1 MKTKIQ
7 NKQERGITLIALV
20 VTIVVLLILAGIS
33 LNLVLGE
40 NGIITRA
47 QQAEKQYQEAKVN
60 EESGLNSISSEM
72 NKFFNAN
79 KDPVKGTISVLE
91 ENDDNITVKIDRDG
105 AKKYQFS
112 LDGTNWTTEQN
123 ENEYTFKNLTKTVV
137 NKDNY
142 KNISGTEYKVYS
154 KVIDSEGDEFVY
166 GPVNAKTP
174 VVVEADSKYL
184 EYEEL
189 NGEITITGILYNQDY
204 TTTSIAEMESMLAS
218 PEKILI
224 PSYIDGKPVTKI
236 SEKLIKEITTTLK
249 EKDENVHAW
258 ITQDKDTDTTFNL
271 AINELINKETAAPE
285 PGKLIKYGT
294 NNKADFYLLYENTY
308 KTLTEYTSSS
318 DATAQGNFKIRSYEL
333 IIPPSVKEYTNSVK
347 VSNIKNIIQ
356 SVALLNN
363 NESKIIKTKLTA
375 GADIIIFS
383 GLFNFDKVDKSDYS
397 KLTFLGKENLNEIQN
412 NENLDTALKQATNSE
427 IEFIN

>member
-1 MKTKIQ
+1 MKTKLK
-7 NKQERGITLIALV
+7 NEQERGITLIALV

-47 QQAEKQYQEAKVN
+47 QQAKKQYQEAKVN
-60 EESGLNSISSEM
+60 EESGFNSLSSEM

-79 KDPVKGTISVLE
+79 KNPVKGTISVLE
-91 ENDDNITVKIDRDG
+91 ENDDSITVKIDRDG

-112 LDGTNWTTEQN
+112 LDGTNWSAEQS

-142 KNISGTEYKVYS
+142 KDVTGTEYKVYS
-154 KVIDSEGDEFVY
+154 KVIDSDGNEFVY

-189 NGEITITGILYNQDY
+189 NGEITITGILYDQDY

-236 SEKLIKEITTTLK
+236 SEELIKEITTTLK

-258 ITQDKDTDTTFNL
+258 ITQDKDIDTTFNL
-271 AINELINKETAAPE
+271 AINALINKETELPNSQM
-285 PGKLIKYGT
+285 LYG
-294 NNKADFYLLYENTY
+294 NSNKADFYLLYENTY

-347 VSNIKNIIQ
+347 VSNKKNIIQ
-356 SVALLNN
+356 RVAFLNN
-363 NESKIIKTKLTA
+363 NESMMFNTKLAIGKDKIIFT
-375 GADIIIFS
+375 
-383 GLFNFDKVDKSDYS
+383 GLFNFDKVDKSDYA
-397 KLTFLGKENLNEIQN
+397 KLTFLGKKNLNEIQN
-412 NENLDTALKQATNSE
+412 NGNLDTALKQATNSE

>member
-1 MKTKIQ
+1 MKTKLK
-7 NKQERGITLIALV
+7 NEQERGITLIALV

-47 QQAEKQYQEAKVN
+47 QQAKKQYQEAKVN
-60 EESGLNSISSEM
+60 EESGLNSLSSEM

-79 KDPVKGTISVLE
+79 KNPAKGTISVLE
-91 ENDDNITVKIDRDG
+91 ENDDSITVKIDRDG

-112 LDGTNWTTEQN
+112 LDGTNWSAEQS

-142 KNISGTEYKVYS
+142 KDVTGTEYKVYS
-154 KVIDSEGDEFVY
+154 KVIDSDGNEFVY

-189 NGEITITGILYNQDY
+189 NGEITITGILYDQDY

-236 SEKLIKEITTTLK
+236 SEELIKEITTTLK

-258 ITQDKDTDTTFNL
+258 ITKDRDTDTTFNL
-271 AINELINKETAAPE
+271 AINALINKETELPNSQM
-285 PGKLIKYGT
+285 LYG
-294 NNKADFYLLYENTY
+294 NSNKADFYLLYENTY

-347 VSNIKNIIQ
+347 VSNKKNIIQ
-356 SVALLNN
+356 RVAFLNN
-363 NESKIIKTKLTA
+363 NESMMFNTKLAIGKDKIIFT
-375 GADIIIFS
+375 
-383 GLFNFDKVDKSDYS
+383 GLFNFDNIDKSDYA
-397 KLTFLGKENLNEIQN
+397 KLTFLGKKNLNEIQN
-412 NENLDTALKQATNSE
+412 NGNLDTALKQATNSE

>member
-1 MKTKIQ
+1 MNEKKIMKG
-7 NKQERGITLIALV
+7 NEGITLVALV
-20 VTIVVLLILAGIS
+20 VTIVVLLILAGMS

-47 QQAEKQYQEAKVN
+47 QQAKKQYQEAKVN
-60 EESGLNSISSEM
+60 EESGLNSLSSEM

-79 KDPVKGTISVLE
+79 KNPVKGTISVLE
-91 ENDDNITVKIDRDG
+91 ENDDSITVKIDRDG

-112 LDGTNWTTEQN
+112 LDGTNWSTEQN

-154 KVIDSEGDEFVY
+154 KVIDSDGNEFVY

-204 TTTSIAEMESMLAS
+204 ELNSLEEMENMLAS

-236 SEKLIKEITTTLK
+236 SEELIKETTTTLK

-258 ITQDKDTDTTFNL
+258 
-271 AINELINKETAAPE
+271 ALID
-285 PGKLIKYGT
+285 GR
-294 NNKADFYLLYENTY
+294 YL
-308 KTLTEYTSSS
+308 
-318 DATAQGNFKIRSYEL
+318 
-333 IIPPSVKEYTNSVK
+333 
-347 VSNIKNIIQ
+347 
-356 SVALLNN
+356 
-363 NESKIIKTKLTA
+363 
-375 GADIIIFS
+375 
-383 GLFNFDKVDKSDYS
+383 
-397 KLTFLGKENLNEIQN
+397 
-412 NENLDTALKQATNSE
+412 
-427 IEFIN
+427 

>member
-1 MKTKIQ
+1 MKTKLK
-7 NKQERGITLIALV
+7 NEQERGITLIALV

-47 QQAEKQYQEAKVN
+47 QQAKKQYQEAKVN
-60 EESGLNSISSEM
+60 EESGFNSLSSEM

-79 KDPVKGTISVLE
+79 KNPVKGTISVLE
-91 ENDDNITVKIDRDG
+91 ENDDSITVKIDRDG

-112 LDGTNWTTEQN
+112 LDGTNWSAEQS

-142 KNISGTEYKVYS
+142 KDVTGTEYKVYS
-154 KVIDSEGDEFVY
+154 KVIDSDGNEFVY

-189 NGEITITGILYNQDY
+189 NGEITITGILYDQDY

-236 SEKLIKEITTTLK
+236 SEELIKEITTTLK

-271 AINELINKETAAPE
+271 AINALINKETELPNSQM
-285 PGKLIKYGT
+285 LYG
-294 NNKADFYLLYENTY
+294 NSNKADFYLLYENTY

-347 VSNIKNIIQ
+347 VSNKKNIIQ
-356 SVALLNN
+356 RVAFLNN
-363 NESKIIKTKLTA
+363 NESMMFNTKLAIGKDKIIFT
-375 GADIIIFS
+375 
-383 GLFNFDKVDKSDYS
+383 GLFNFDKVDKSDYA
-397 KLTFLGKENLNEIQN
+397 KLTFLGKKNLNEIQN
-412 NENLDTALKQATNSE
+412 NGNLDTALKQATNSE

>member
-1 MKTKIQ
+1 MNEKKIMKG
-7 NKQERGITLIALV
+7 NEGITLVALV
-20 VTIVVLLILAGIS
+20 VTIVVLLILAGMS

-47 QQAEKQYQEAKVN
+47 QQAKKQYQEAKVN
-60 EESGLNSISSEM
+60 EESGLNSLSSEM

-91 ENDDNITVKIDRDG
+91 ENDDSITVKIDRDG

-112 LDGTNWTTEQN
+112 LDWSTEQN

-154 KVIDSEGDEFVY
+154 KVIDSDENEFVY

-204 TTTSIAEMESMLAS
+204 ELNSLEEMENMLAS

-236 SEKLIKEITTTLK
+236 SEELIKETTTTLK

-258 ITQDKDTDTTFNL
+258 
-271 AINELINKETAAPE
+271 ALID
-285 PGKLIKYGT
+285 GR
-294 NNKADFYLLYENTY
+294 YL
-308 KTLTEYTSSS
+308 
-318 DATAQGNFKIRSYEL
+318 
-333 IIPPSVKEYTNSVK
+333 
-347 VSNIKNIIQ
+347 
-356 SVALLNN
+356 
-363 NESKIIKTKLTA
+363 
-375 GADIIIFS
+375 
-383 GLFNFDKVDKSDYS
+383 
-397 KLTFLGKENLNEIQN
+397 
-412 NENLDTALKQATNSE
+412 
-427 IEFIN
+427 